1 MSKTSNILLII
12 ICLFFVVDF
21 VYTMVTYSEPA
32 TKIKKQ
38 YVNENLI
45 TINIDGEEYLYGR
58 LNGTTVLVPKVKS
71 CNCKCE
77 NK

>member
-21 VYTMVTYSEPA
+21 VYTMVTYSEPKA
-32 TKIKKQ
+32 KTKEQ
-38 YVNENLI
+38 YVHEKLT
-45 TINIDGEEYLYGR
+45 TIKIDGEEYLYGN
-58 LNGTTVLVPKVKS
+58 LNRTTVLVPKVKS